1 MKNYEKSNEKQKREK
16 FAKEIVAETE
26 ADFLSRRQTRQM
38 LERQWQV
45 NMDFFNGKQY
55 VGLTRSGEI
64 AESIKEFEW
73 EARGVFNHISPIIEA
88 RLAKLSLVRPVLSVR
103 PSSDDAKE
111 INNASLAET
120 LLSSTFNKLKFGD
133 TVSEVTRWSEICGT
147 GFYKVVWD
155 SEGGDMVGTTPD
167 GKIFEGEVKILAIP
181 PFEVFPD
188 SLSRRSVEDCGS
200 IIHAQKM
207 SAGEILSLYGVEV
220 LGESKAILDDERK
233 KKSSDGLITVLE
245 KYEKPSEQFPQGRL
259 ITVAGGELVYY
270 GELPYLNGDYDKRG
284 YPFIRHVCAEAV
296 GEFFGKSIIERLIPV
311 QRAYNAVK
319 NRKHEFMNRIT
330 MGIMTVEDGS
340 LDVDDLVEDGLSPGK
355 ILIYRQGSKAPEIMK
370 ESTLPQ
376 IFNEEEEKLLNEFV
390 IVSGVSDIMSS
401 ATENGVTSGTALEI
415 LISQYNER
423 LLVSAEEIRSVFVG
437 VAKQTLRLYK
447 QFMTNIRAIKNIDDN
462 SKNKIFYVDKDVMTA
477 DDVYV
482 DSENE
487 LIYTQK
493 QKKEMLLDLY
503 KSGLLNN
510 AEGKL
515 SSTTKEKLLSLLG
528 YKSLDNTGELVKLQR
543 EKAKFEN
550 DKIKTG
556 EITEIEPVDDDEV
569 HVEEHSR
576 YYLSEVEKLTEEQ
589 KQNILRHI
597 ALHKAENTV
606 TVE

>member
-1 MKNYEKSNEKQKREK
+1 MRTSNKNSETQKHEK
-16 FAKEIVAETE
+16 FAKEIVAQIETE
-26 ADFLSRRQTRQM
+26 FLKRQQERRF

-55 VGLTRSGEI
+55 VGVTRSGEI
-64 AESIKEFEW
+64 AESIREYDW

-111 INNASLAET
+111 IDNASLAEA
-120 LLSSTFNKLKFGD
+120 LLSSTFNKLKFGN

-147 GFYKVVWD
+147 GFYKVTWD
-155 SEGGDMVGTTPD
+155 NDGGDTVGTTPD
-167 GKIFEGEVKILAIP
+167 GKIFEGEVKILP
-181 PFEVFPD
+181 VSPFEIFPD
-188 SLSRRSVEDCGS
+188 SLSRRSVEDCSS
-200 IIHAQKM
+200 IIHAQKL
-207 SAGEILSLYGVEV
+207 SSGEISSLYGVEIE
-220 LGESKAILDDERK
+220 GESKTFIEDDRK
-233 KKSSDGLITVLE
+233 KKNSDGLITVLE
-245 KYEKPSEQFPQGRL
+245 YYEKPSEEFEQGRL
-259 ITVAGGELVYY
+259 ITVAGGVLLFY
-270 GELPYLNGDYDKRG
+270 GDLPYLNGDYDKRE
-284 YPFIRHVCAEAV
+284 YPFVRHVCAEAV

-340 LDVDDLVEDGLSPGK
+340 MDVDDLAEEGLMPGK

-423 LLVSAEEIRSVFVG
+423 LLVSAEEIRSVFVN
-437 VAKQTLRLYK
+437 VAKHTLRLYK
-447 QFMTNIRAIKNIDDN
+447 QFMTDIRAIKNIDAD
-462 SKNKIFYVDKDVMTA
+462 SKNKIFYVDKGVMTA

-510 AEGKL
+510 AEGKI

-543 EKAKFEN
+543 EKAKYEN
-550 DKIKTG
+550 EKIIKG
-556 EITEIEPVDDDEV
+556 EIINIEPVDDDEV
-569 HVEEHSR
+569 HIEEHSR
-576 YYLSEVEKLTEEQ
+576 YYLSEVEKLSAIEKE
-589 KQNILRHI
+589 NILRHI
-597 ALHKAENTV
+597 ALHKKGVLATEN
-606 TVE
+606 